1 MSGGAAVDFRPRAR
15 PLEPS
20 AVFAEGEAA
29 EALAR
34 ACLGRPPSTSLRGV
48 WAPRLLALVGPAGEL
63 PWAEGVAYFGTDPAA
78 PALLLPTHSEPSVP
92 AALLE
97 RAVLRVVS
105 APPVL
110 VVPWPPRLVSAARAR
125 PFGHARLRAWLE
137 GALA

>member
-1 MSGGAAVDFRPRAR
+1 VSAGVAVGFRPRAR

-20 AVFAEGEAA
+20 AVFAEGGAA

-34 ACLGRPPSTSLRGV
+34 ACLGRPPSPSLRGV
-48 WAPRLLALVGPAGEL
+48 WAPGLLALLGPAGEL

-97 RAVLRVVS
+97 RAVLRAVA

-125 PFGHARLRAWLE
+125 PFGHERLRAWL
-137 GALA
+137 GAGLA